1 MFLHQALLDNTFG
14 ISGEKILSNVSS
26 TIGKLFRYQN
36 QLCALYSVGNS
47 IVINNI
53 DLSQNVLTF
62 NYSSPTQINDAYI
75 DSNTLYFCGKIE
87 TQNVGFYATCL
98 LDQSYATT
106 INLVSDVTEC
116 NFISKQSNIEILC
129 VNSINQVVLKQIGG
143 QSNTIFQ
150 DNYAVVK
157 GYNYPYVFVEVY
169 DQIHS
174 VYKIKV
180 FNLSSNS
187 NFEIAN
193 STKNIF
199 FQKYITIQ
207 SVPVIVYIQQD
218 TINNQL
224 ISNNLVLAPNS
235 VHLYSLQTFQVVN
248 TFSIPNYFL
257 DCLTAENYNQ
267 GAMLTGYAYNS
278 SGTKLNYVSIQID
291 SSMNLDLSM
300 EGKGYHVELPNTS
313 NYLVPRNK
321 VESVIQ
327 NQDIYLLT
335 ETQNNQNIDQIMVS
349 KLEIIDNTIIS
360 ITNSINLNSI
370 VYGDSFILDVSMTS
384 ISPINSGILT
394 LRDLSTNSVIH
405 TQDVS
410 SSNLSIPLKLNAGV
424 NQIYATYNGQLILPN
439 GTSNTYQVQV
449 DKKEITVSFGVEE
462 KMYDNTTVALVS
474 GDIIVSGRIDGD
486 DVFVII
492 NSAQFSSSTI
502 GENKVVTATSY
513 DLSGGT
519 ANNYRIANTP
529 TTLGNIIQRDVT
541 VSFTVPDK
549 VYDDTTEVLVSGD
562 IIVVGKVL
570 GEDVFVII
578 NSLEYNTSSAGTN
591 KLVTV
596 TSFDLSGGDANN
608 YRIITPIT
616 TLANIIKKDISGNLQ
631 VEDKFY
637 DGTTGAN
644 IISTSLNSVLPN
656 DVVGLTGTAYFLDA
670 DIGVNKEVRL
680 YNYSLTGVDALN
692 YNIVS
697 VNPTYASIQNKGVTI
712 YDLSSNY
719 VYGDKVY
726 LQIIIDQSLTSGGVL
741 SLFQTKDNI
750 TTKIRDN
757 ILIQN
762 GNALIELSGLVQ
774 GQYKFFSSYSLNG
787 TNTSSDEINVFVAKR
802 NISLLFNIADKV
814 YDGTDVASLTAPV
827 DISNAVLGDNLSIQ
841 NVSSK
846 FLDSNAGQNKIID
859 VSYQLVGSNV
869 SSYNIIIPS
878 SFASI
883 KPIDLSGT
891 AEVFPKEYDGTT
903 ITYIES
909 LLLGG
914 ILSNDVNQVRLINPV
929 ANFTDPNV
937 GTNKLVNVTGQLI
950 GDKAFNYNFVGI
962 QSYSEI
968 YPAYLRC
975 IVEVNDKVYDGTTVG
990 TIKSVVPKI
999 LLSDD
1004 TLKDI
1009 PQTDLSGIQYNL
1021 FCEFNEPSV
1030 GDNKSVSVTGLL
1042 SGNKSSN
1049 YQLES
1054 IIPINNPSI
1063 TRKPVIAN
1071 IIFEK
1076 EYNGSSVA
1084 PVKSVDIPGIVTQDV
1099 GQVTID
1105 VSNTRF
1111 NTTLVGTNLSVNIGS
1126 FVVNGTR
1133 AFNYDVSVVGSGTI
1147 LPRNIQAIFSSVNS
1161 KVYDGT
1167 VNATMSNP
1175 PTLTNVIR
1183 TDVSNVVF
1191 NYTNIQFPDSDVGTK
1206 NMVVLNP
1213 TLSGSRSSNYTLGPI
1228 QATGTILQ
1236 KDISGSFI
1244 ALNKYYDSSSNGSYI
1259 PESITLNNV
1268 LPIDV
1273 SQVQLVMGPVWFNDV
1288 NAGDDKPV
1296 NSTII
1301 GTGLTGSKSQNYRL
1315 VENKSKANIFPKPID
1330 FEFTVFNKYFDKTD
1344 TATIKQIIYSG
1355 IYNTDISDVQVVN
1368 LVAHFNNSA
1377 IGRDKTVYIESVEVV
1392 GSKKNNY
1399 EFNAIG
1405 NAVADILIPVTFNQ
1419 PIGDYE
1425 DVYVGTYYSKLFGA
1439 TGQSP
1444 FVYDICGNLPSGL
1457 NMSTFNVINNVG
1469 SGGTGIQQNQLQS
1482 ARAIS
1487 GTILETGV
1495 FNFRVSASKP
1505 NIYTAFKSYTLNV
1518 KPLVSIRNN
1527 KIFPVETI
1535 DLTSETQFDFLDPH
1549 LTGYIQKAG
1558 IYYSNGEPILLGTSI
1573 FDIGLQI
1580 TIDNPK
1586 DYRFI
1591 FGIIENPERYY
1602 QNIDYLIIF
1611 KVFDRNGNLISKLPS
1626 PIDMSIYI
1634 DNISMTSVS
1643 FYVATNPP
1651 TFAGQGIFTQRLGTK
1666 NKLSCKLTRG
1676 DGALQIIFSSGEAG
1690 QVDDKLL
1697 SVFEHLEKLD
1707 RFVLVD
1713 YLNTEQLYVNNTL
1726 PEIKDKFKTF
1736 IINKFPNRIEN
1747 KKLSE
1752 L

>member
-1 MFLHQALLDNTFG
+1 M
-14 ISGEKILSNVSS
+14 
-26 TIGKLFRYQN
+26 
-36 QLCALYSVGNS
+36 
-47 IVINNI
+47 
-53 DLSQNVLTF
+53 
-62 NYSSPTQINDAYI
+62 
-75 DSNTLYFCGKIE
+75 
-87 TQNVGFYATCL
+87 
-98 LDQSYATT
+98 
-106 INLVSDVTEC
+106 
-116 NFISKQSNIEILC
+116 
-129 VNSINQVVLKQIGG
+129 
-143 QSNTIFQ
+143 
-150 DNYAVVK
+150 
-157 GYNYPYVFVEVY
+157 
-169 DQIHS
+169 
-174 VYKIKV
+174 
-180 FNLSSNS
+180 
-187 NFEIAN
+187 
-193 STKNIF
+193 
-199 FQKYITIQ
+199 
-207 SVPVIVYIQQD
+207 
-218 TINNQL
+218 
-224 ISNNLVLAPNS
+224 
-235 VHLYSLQTFQVVN
+235 
-248 TFSIPNYFL
+248 
-257 DCLTAENYNQ
+257 
-267 GAMLTGYAYNS
+267 
-278 SGTKLNYVSIQID
+278 
-291 SSMNLDLSM
+291 
-300 EGKGYHVELPNTS
+300 
-313 NYLVPRNK
+313 
-321 VESVIQ
+321 
-327 NQDIYLLT
+327 
-335 ETQNNQNIDQIMVS
+335 
-349 KLEIIDNTIIS
+349 
-360 ITNSINLNSI
+360 
-370 VYGDSFILDVSMTS
+370 
-384 ISPINSGILT
+384 
-394 LRDLSTNSVIH
+394 
-405 TQDVS
+405 
-410 SSNLSIPLKLNAGV
+410 
-424 NQIYATYNGQLILPN
+424 
-439 GTSNTYQVQV
+439 
-449 DKKEITVSFGVEE
+449 
-462 KMYDNTTVALVS
+462 
-474 GDIIVSGRIDGD
+474 
-486 DVFVII
+486 
-492 NSAQFSSSTI
+492 
-502 GENKVVTATSY
+502 
-513 DLSGGT
+513 
-519 ANNYRIANTP
+519 
-529 TTLGNIIQRDVT
+529 
-541 VSFTVPDK
+541 
-549 VYDDTTEVLVSGD
+549 
-562 IIVVGKVL
+562 
-570 GEDVFVII
+570 
-578 NSLEYNTSSAGTN
+578 
-591 KLVTV
+591 
-596 TSFDLSGGDANN
+596 
-608 YRIITPIT
+608 
-616 TLANIIKKDISGNLQ
+616 
-631 VEDKFY
+631 
-637 DGTTGAN
+637 
-644 IISTSLNSVLPN
+644 
-656 DVVGLTGTAYFLDA
+656 
-670 DIGVNKEVRL
+670 
-680 YNYSLTGVDALN
+680 
-692 YNIVS
+692 
-697 VNPTYASIQNKGVTI
+697 
-712 YDLSSNY
+712 
-719 VYGDKVY
+719 
-726 LQIIIDQSLTSGGVL
+726 
-741 SLFQTKDNI
+741 
-750 TTKIRDN
+750 
-757 ILIQN
+757 
-762 GNALIELSGLVQ
+762 
-774 GQYKFFSSYSLNG
+774 
-787 TNTSSDEINVFVAKR
+787 
-802 NISLLFNIADKV
+802 
-814 YDGTDVASLTAPV
+814 
-827 DISNAVLGDNLSIQ
+827 
-841 NVSSK
+841 
-846 FLDSNAGQNKIID
+846 
-859 VSYQLVGSNV
+859 VGSNV

-929 ANFTDPNV
+929 ANFTDPNA
-937 GTNKLVNVTGQLI
+937 GTNKLVNVIGQLV
-950 GDKAFNYNFVGI
+950 GEKAINYNFIGI

-968 YPAYLRC
+968 YHVYLRC
-975 IVEVNDKVYDGTTVG
+975 FVEVNNKVYDGYKSGTT
-990 TIKSVVPKI
+990 KSVLSKI

-1084 PVKSVDIPGIVTQDV
+1084 PIKSVDIPGIVTQDV

-1147 LPRNIQAIFSSVNS
+1147 LPRNIQAIFSSVN

-1183 TDVSNVVF
+1183 TDVSNVLF
-1191 NYTNIQFPDSDVGTK
+1191 NYTNIQFPNSDVGTK
-1206 NMVVLNP
+1206 NMVVSNP

-1259 PESITLNNV
+1259 PESITLSNV

-1457 NMSTFNVINNVG
+1457 NISTFNVINNVG
-1469 SGGTGIQQNQLQS
+1469 SGVTGIQQNQLQS

-1558 IYYSNGEPILLGTSI
+1558 IFYSNGEPILLGTSI